1 MGQIIQELVI
11 SDLSNLSSL
20 MKLPAGWWKKIVLF
34 GLAAFFINVGVDHF
48 VNPEFYLSIMPP
60 AFPLHL
66 EAVYI
71 SGFFEVLGGVG
82 VLIPRL
88 RKIAG
93 WGLVALLVAVY
104 PANIY
109 MAITPEAF
117 PEVSVALLYVRL
129 AFQFLFFYWAFSVT
143 RPAYNGGDN

>member
-1 MGQIIQELVI
+1 
-11 SDLSNLSSL
+11 
-20 MKLPAGWWKKIVLF
+20 
-34 GLAAFFINVGVDHF
+34 LAAFFINVGVDHF
-48 VNPEFYLSIMPP
+48 LNPDFYLSIMPP
-60 AFPLHL
+60 AFPLHS

-71 SGFFEVLGGVG
+71 SGFFEVLGGVC

-117 PEVSVALLYVRL
+117 PDLSISLLYTRL
-129 AFQFLFFYWAFSVT
+129 PLQFIFFYWAYSVT
-143 RPAYNGGDN
+143 QSVYNLAHKKI

>member
-1 MGQIIQELVI
+1 MRIQIQSL
-11 SDLSNLSSL
+11 NLPSGL
-20 MKLPAGWWKKIVLF
+20 WKKLVLI
-34 GLAAFFINVGVDHF
+34 GLAAFFINAGVLHF
-48 VNPEFYLSIMPP
+48 VNLDFYLSIMPP
-60 AFPLHL
+60 AFPLHT
-66 EAVYI
+66 EAIYI
-71 SGFFEVLGGVG
+71 SGFFEVLGGVC

-117 PEVSVALLYVRL
+117 PDIPVAALYVRL

-143 RPAYNGGDN
+143 RPAYNSVDQ